1 MHDARWSGVQ
11 SLRGINFFEVCLLW
25 VAPGSADAPLHQLR
39 ADVGV
44 LLIEGYAGT
53 KVLPVVGRPGVQVG
67 GTADVPQVWQ
77 LEVPFSFLAEGPS
90 MRPASCG

>member
-1 MHDARWSGVQ
+1 MLVGSRVHSH
-11 SLRGINFFEVCLLW
+11 RGIKACEVCLSS

-53 KVLPVVGRPGVQVG
+53 KVLPVVGRPVVQVG

-77 LEVPFSFLAEGPS
+77 LEVPFSFWRRGRA
-90 MRPASCG
+90 

>member
-1 MHDARWSGVQ
+1 MYDASWHSRVHSY
-11 SLRGINFFEVCLLW
+11 RGIKACEDCLSW

-53 KVLPVVGRPGVQVG
+53 KVLPVVGRLGVQVG
-67 GTADVPQVWQ
+67 WHSGRA
-77 LEVPFSFLAEGPS
+77 SSLA
-90 MRPASCG
+90 A